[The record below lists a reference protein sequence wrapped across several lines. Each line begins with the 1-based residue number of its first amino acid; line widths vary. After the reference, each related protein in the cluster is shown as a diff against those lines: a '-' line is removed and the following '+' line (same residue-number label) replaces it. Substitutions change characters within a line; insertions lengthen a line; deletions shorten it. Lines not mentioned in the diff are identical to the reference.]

1 MKKGYSWFIAA
12 IVAGSTFGSTYQVSA
27 QQDAYKIASTC
38 YDEPLT
44 QIDTYIGKQ
53 RIKAT
58 RYAVGNM
65 DMLHDGLLYSG
76 DGKKVINL
84 KNSKA
89 TIKSVEPVSRR
100 IIRYKNAYYELS
112 LSGDDSFKFGLTKYT
127 LDFKKIGKTK
137 RFNGLGNDMVIVND
151 KLYVLTEETI
161 KGDYTYQLQ
170 TFNTKSFTRLHR
182 ETLSQFSYA
191 GYIYL
196 AGSKI
201 KIYGESTNRQRLGV
215 LSYDIKKQRVVGMT
229 TTNRLVMGG
238 AEKVQPLSEETELV
252 FNQDEILE
260 INYRTKKIRTLYD
273 SPDDL
278 VDYTYDKKT
287 KTYRVLEQ
295 VIRPTAFRVKILDRN
310 FKEIRMYPL
319 KEEGNLRPFRVF

>member
-1 MKKGYSWFIAA
+1 MRKGYSWFIAA
-12 IVAGSTFGSTYQVSA
+12 IVAGSTFGTTYQVAA

-38 YDEPLT
+38 YDEP
-44 QIDTYIGKQ
+44 DTYIGKK
-53 RIKAT
+53 RIKVT

-65 DMLHDGLLYSG
+65 DMLHDGLLYGS

-89 TIKSVEPVSRR
+89 TIKPVEAVSRR
-100 IIRYKNAYYELS
+100 IIQYKNAYYELS
-112 LSGDDSFKFGLTKYT
+112 LSGYDQFKFGLTKYT

-137 RFNGLGNDMVIVND
+137 RFNGLGNDMVIAND

-191 GYIYL
+191 EYIYL
-196 AGSKI
+196 SGSKI
-201 KIYGESTNRQRLGV
+201 KIYGDSTNRQRLGV
-215 LSYDIKKQRVVGMT
+215 LSYDIKKQRVAGMT

-238 AEKVQPLSEETELV
+238 AEKVQPLSEKTELI

-260 INYRTKKIRTLYD
+260 LNYRTKKIRTLYD

-278 VDYTYDKKT
+278 VDYMYDKKT

-295 VIRPTAFRVKILDRN
+295 IIRPTQFRVKILDRN
-310 FKEIRMYPL
+310 FKTIRIYPL
-319 KEEGNLRPFRVF
+319 KEDGALKPFRVF

>member
-1 MKKGYSWFIAA
+1 MRKGYSWFIAA
-12 IVAGSTFGSTYQVSA
+12 IVAGSTFGTTYQVAA

-76 DGKKVINL
+76 DGKEVINL

-89 TIKSVEPVSRR
+89 TIKLLEPVSKR
-100 IIRYKNAYYELS
+100 IIRYKNTYYQLS
-112 LSGDDSFKFGLTKYT
+112 LSGNDSFKFGLTKYT

-137 RFNGLGNDMVIVND
+137 RFNGLGSDMVIAND
-151 KLYVLTEETI
+151 KLYVLTEGTI
-161 KGDYTYQLQ
+161 KGNYTYQLQ

-182 ETLSQFSYA
+182 ETLNQFLYA
-191 GYIYL
+191 GSIYL
-196 AGSKI
+196 EESKI
-201 KIYGESTNRQRLGV
+201 KIYGDTTNRQRLGV
-215 LSYDIKKQRVVGMT
+215 LSYDIKKQRVAGMT

-238 AEKVQPLSEETELV
+238 AEKVQRLSKETELV
-252 FNQDEILE
+252 FNRD
-260 INYRTKKIRTLYD
+260 
-273 SPDDL
+273 
-278 VDYTYDKKT
+278 
-287 KTYRVLEQ
+287 
-295 VIRPTAFRVKILDRN
+295 
-310 FKEIRMYPL
+310 
-319 KEEGNLRPFRVF
+319 